1 MNYAAKKKLNL
12 LFSFFAIIF
21 VVIAMLFVT
30 AVSAG
35 AEEPVSE
42 SAEAGRAFTKGS
54 ALKVPKVLSAVPQTY
69 EAQIKLEPDFEGRGG
84 VIIGTYKNDSSEA
97 YNFEIGEGGAP
108 RLYYTDGSSYI
119 DIQFKEIDVRSGE
132 WLHLAITVDGLWV
145 RCYVNGELK
154 SSIFNNSPLDAAPAR
169 APMIGG
175 DYRTGN
181 DQYNMQYF
189 KGAIKEVAL
198 FADARDSSEILADC
212 NALDTDDTDL
222 ICAYELTDSCEGA
235 VDLSENGYDIISPWV
250 DEKDINIPTDYAYSF
265 MVVGDT
271 QIMTDQHPEYLHCIY
286 DYIVDNVEAKKVK
299 YVFGV
304 GDITDNDGADEWEIA
319 VPEIAKLDGVVRYSI
334 VRGNHDIY
342 SSGNNLSK
350 ISNFDKNYGSL
361 DHPYANQ
368 YTYAY
373 ESGED
378 GVFRARNTIH
388 FFEAGGIKYINVA
401 LDFGANDDILNW
413 ASEIIS
419 QYPYHNVIVS
429 THCYLDADGDY
440 YDVNCSSDPE
450 RDFGSSANNGD
461 EIFEKFV
468 SKHPNITMVICGH
481 APSSNIVTRT
491 VTDDFGRSVVEVLVD
506 PQSLDNNATVSPTGL
521 VATFYV
527 SADGKTVTTTYY
539 STVKGKYY
547 KAENNFTFELDV
559 IEKPENTYTVTFDSN
574 GADGVMDAF
583 EDAAGYIAIP
593 ECKFTAPFE
602 HSFAGWSTTPGTE
615 IVDTKYINVTEDVT
629 LYAVWKLNEYKI
641 TFRTGG
647 SSIPDI
653 IAGYNTP
660 VTLPPNPTRQGYT
673 FASWDREFPTLM
685 PAENLVFTAKWT
697 PSTDTPY
704 RVEHYL
710 EDAEGKFILDESLTE
725 YFTATTGQTV
735 TAVPK
740 DLSDYDYYERSQG
753 LSQKVN
759 ADGRTAIVIYYKI
772 AEKYTVTVN
781 GCGGTLKSGEEIQ
794 SVKKGALAIAPTYE
808 REGYIFDGFDF
819 DFTTPITSDITVNA
833 KWIETPVIN
842 DGENDVEND
851 VEIGGINDG
860 ANDSD
865 GGDGA
870 VDTTDEKNNSYLF
883 VIIALSAVVV
893 LAGVSI
899 GVFLVLKRKKLT
911 AK

>member
-12 LFSFFAIIF
+12 LFSVFAIIF

-30 AVSAG
+30 AVSVG

-154 SSIFNNSPLDAAPAR
+154 SSIFYNSPLGAAPAR

-222 ICAYELTDSCEGA
+222 ICAYELTDGCEGA

-602 HSFAGWSTTPGTE
+602 HSFAGWSTTPGGE

-710 EDAEGKFILDESLTE
+710 ENAEGKFILDESLTE

-740 DLSDYDYYERSQG
+740 DLADYDYYERSQG

-833 KWIETPVIN
+833 KWIEAPVIN
-842 DGENDVEND
+842 DGENDAEND
-851 VEIGGINDG
+851 GEIGGTNDG

-865 GGDGA
+865 GGA

-899 GVFLVLKRKKLT
+899 GVFFIIKGKRSSLK
-911 AK
+911 